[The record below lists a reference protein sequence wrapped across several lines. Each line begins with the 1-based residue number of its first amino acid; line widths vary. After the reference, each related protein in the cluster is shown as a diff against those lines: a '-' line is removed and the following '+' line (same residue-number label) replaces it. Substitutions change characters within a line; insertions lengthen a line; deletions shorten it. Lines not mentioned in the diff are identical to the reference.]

1 MKYKLITLLALLS
14 IAGCDLIQLP
24 DSATGSMQT
33 DNIPC
38 SVSINIS
45 YYHNGR
51 VENIDEPITEVSFS
65 NDTLTVIASRV
76 TVIHKDSIINY
87 IIK

>member
-1 MKYKLITLLALLS
+1 MKYKLLTLLALLS
-14 IAGCDLIQLP
+14 IAGCDLP
-24 DSATGSMQT
+24 DKSTGSMQT
-33 DNIPC
+33 DSIPC
-38 SVSINIS
+38 SVNINIS

-51 VENIDEPITEVSFS
+51 VENINEPITEVNFN
-65 NDTLTVIASRV
+65 NDTITVFSSRV